1 MTEALTH
8 EDVEQLI
15 PAAALEILEGE
26 ELVRVT
32 AHARDCAE
40 CARQLESYRQVLS
53 SVATTLPRR
62 PLDPARSGMLKA
74 RLLTRARSHPS
85 ASSYLRP
92 TAGQRITR
100 ALNLWGGWAVA
111 AGLTGV
117 LLVHH
122 SVHRPLDYGWL
133 AAGILTIVVL
143 SLAVY
148 VRHLRTRLSALDR
161 RDDLKTGG
169 QRNSP
174 FP

>member
-8 EDVEQLI
+8 DDVEQLL

-32 AHARDCAE
+32 AHARDCAD
-40 CARQLESYRQVLS
+40 CAQQLEFYRQVLA

-62 PLDPARSGMLKA
+62 TLDPERSGRLKA
-74 RLLTRARSHPS
+74 RLLTRARASHPS
-85 ASSYLRP
+85 SPYLRP
-92 TAGQRITR
+92 RAGRRLAR
-100 ALNLWGGWAVA
+100 AFTLWGGWAMA
-111 AGLTGV
+111 AGLTGL

-133 AAGILTIVVL
+133 AAGILTIIVL
-143 SLAVY
+143 ALAVY

-161 RDDLKTGG
+161 RDNLKTDG
-169 QRNSP
+169 QRNPP